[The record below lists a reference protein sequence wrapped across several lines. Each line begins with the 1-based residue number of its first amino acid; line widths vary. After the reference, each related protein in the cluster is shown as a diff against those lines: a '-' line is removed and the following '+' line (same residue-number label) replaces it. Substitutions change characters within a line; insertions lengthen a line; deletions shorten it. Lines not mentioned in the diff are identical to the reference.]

1 MNLDIVSSKEK
12 SMKLRDDI
20 TVKEYAEVM
29 KDRGYTAHPFI
40 SELSGGPETT
50 SVPMDWPDSFYEQ
63 PPVGSFGKFVSD
75 SYYERWGH
83 LQSINNGLYVCA
95 ENESGYQHFTPGLP
109 TDVTADGMP
118 EESEQ

>member
-1 MNLDIVSSKEK
+1 
-12 SMKLRDDI
+12 MKLRDDI
-20 TVKEYAEVM
+20 TAVEFIEARDRKEGCLSLRVYAEDV
-29 KDRGYTAHPFI
+29 RYGII
-40 SELSGGPETT
+40 SQDYPSL
-50 SVPMDWPDSFYEQ
+50 FYEQ

-118 EESEQ
+118 KETI